1 VAVKTHVKRYAW
13 RKLTKRLVRAVPWV
27 GTVVALAT
35 VGQAIRQKGLF
46 KGSLHSALDAIP
58 YVGGAKNLAEAVRGR
73 DFLPDRNR
81 NLRPNNNG

>member
-1 VAVKTHVKRYAW
+1 MAVKSHVKRYAR
-13 RKLTKRLVRAVPWV
+13 RKLTKRLVRAIPWV

-35 VGQAIRQKGLF
+35 LGQAIRQKGLF

-73 DFLPDRNR
+73 DFFPDRDPG
-81 NLRPNNNG
+81 LSNGSL